1 MREMHQCGLD
11 RFAERSNMPKSRP
24 ITIFGFPGFDNGR
37 HAKLAILQ
45 CSAFRRV
52 KKSARHN
59 NCAHRPFPFTST
71 DLVLCA
77 NTWMPRNWLAIETF
91 SKNCLQAD
99 TVEDNRAALSSAS
112 QLPGRFSESP
122 APREPLLR

>member
-45 CSAFRRV
+45 CSAFWRV

-71 DLVLCA
+71 DFVFIREYMDAARLA
-77 NTWMPRNWLAIETF
+77 AIETF
-91 SKNCLQAD
+91 SKNYLQAD
-99 TVEDNRAALSSAS
+99 SVEDNRAAL
-112 QLPGRFSESP
+112 
-122 APREPLLR
+122 